1 MLTATEENSCLWIGL
16 HFAIVTWISG
26 DHDADGGLH
35 DDMKIGMNVT
45 AYATDNTIPA

>member
-1 MLTATEENSCLWIGL
+1 MGL

-26 DHDADGGLH
+26 DYDADGGLH

-45 AYATDNTIPA
+45 AHAIDNTIPA